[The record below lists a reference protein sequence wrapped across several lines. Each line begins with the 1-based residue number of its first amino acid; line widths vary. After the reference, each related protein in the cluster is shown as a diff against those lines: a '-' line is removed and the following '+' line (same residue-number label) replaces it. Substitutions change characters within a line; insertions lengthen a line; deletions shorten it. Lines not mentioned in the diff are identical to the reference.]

1 MKRVTIHTDG
11 GCRGNPGIGGWGAI
25 LSYSGVTKELK
36 GNADHTTNNQ
46 MELTAAIEALETLK
60 RACHVDLYTDS
71 VYVRNGITKWIN
83 GWRAKGWRTANRK
96 PVKNKELWQ
105 ELDALNQKH
114 QIEWHWVKGHSGD
127 PGNERAD
134 ELANQAMDELLD

>member
-1 MKRVTIHTDG
+1 MKRVIIHTDG
-11 GCRGNPGIGGWGAI
+11 GCRGNPGVGGWGAI
-25 LSYSGVTKELK
+25 LSYGDATKELK
-36 GNADHTTNNQ
+36 GNADHTTNNK

-60 RACHVDLYTDS
+60 RECHVDLYTDS
-71 VYVRNGITKWIN
+71 VYVRDGITKWIV
-83 GWRAKGWRTANRK
+83 GWRSKGWRTANRK

-105 ELDALNQKH
+105 ALDELNQKH

-134 ELANQAMDELLD
+134 ELANEAMDELM